1 MIAARPTTEPT
12 TAPAIV
18 PGEALL
24 EDELAAPA
32 VAALALVDEEPA
44 DDEDEDAWILEA
56 EPELARD
63 EDEDATGAAHPSVGK
78 LFANPSI
85 GCAYACAPEL
95 VATHGSTSVFPTLS
109 YLRAVIVL
117 DTLEGQTKG
126 LRTGTI
132 DEPTAPD
139 ETDV

>member
-12 TAPAIV
+12 TAPAMV
-18 PGEALL
+18 PGDALF

-32 VAALALVDEEPA
+32 VAALPLVDEEPA
-44 DDEDEDAWILEA
+44 DGEDEDAWMLET
-56 EPELARD
+56 EPKLARD
-63 EDEDATGAAHPSVGK
+63 EDEDATAAAHPSVGK

-109 YLRAVIVL
+109 YFRAVTVF
-117 DTLEGQTKG
+117 DTVKSL
-126 LRTGTI
+126 
-132 DEPTAPD
+132 
-139 ETDV
+139 